1 MAQYDVDLRDYW
13 RIFRKRKAIVFLM
26 VFLAGVSSYGF
37 AKLKEPVPLYKA
49 TAAVKID
56 QYTNISDFLTGVFW
70 AQAESLTTQAFII
83 TSFPVL
89 IKTAQELG
97 WLSEELTPEEVQNS
111 AAAMAVVERIKGMT
125 SAEAEPGTNI
135 VNILVV
141 GSDPYDTEKTANAFA
156 KAFRAFNIEQ
166 KNKQIF
172 ETKKFIESQLSVS
185 SRQLKRAE
193 ENLRTFEESNT
204 IISLDAQT
212 AALINRI
219 TTLDTEL
226 DRLKRNRHEIQE
238 LLNSIAQAE
247 VSPQDVQT
255 RFSPA
260 VKGSPVETLGIQ
272 LRELVLKRQDLLFE
286 FTEKHP
292 LVLEVNGQISN
303 VLREIKN
310 ELETLLARLE
320 AKESGIRERLEAL
333 TAENQSIPKKALEL
347 ARLQRELTLQTDLY
361 SQLKARYQETQIKA
375 SGQIEEVT
383 IIRPAILPQ
392 SPINIP
398 SKAMIIVTGLLMGLV
413 IGIVFTFIAETLDTS
428 IGTIEDV
435 ENLLN
440 IPVLGVIPFWE
451 KEEGSRRYRRSARH
465 QDLVAHFDPKSLAA
479 EAFRSLRTNL
489 QFISIDRSGKSFLI
503 TSSFVQEGK
512 TANVVN
518 LALSMAQAGDKVL
531 LVEGDLRKPLVH
543 KMFGIDKSPGLTDYV
558 LGNYNWRD
566 ITITITDVMLGE
578 YQIEDILR
586 TPGLD
591 NLNIM
596 TAGTN
601 PPNPSEILR
610 SPRFKAFLADAYE
623 EYDFIFVDAPPV
635 LPVAD
640 ATEIATLVDGVIL
653 VYKVGAIARGILNR
667 AKLTLDN
674 VNAKVLGVI
683 LNNVKPEMGPDY
695 FKYHAH
701 YYYGPPSET
710 GGETVL
716 LGGKLLRLVLI
727 ALAVALILLGVF
739 WNDLFPGPP

>member
-70 AQAESLTTQAFII
+70 AQAESLTTQSFII

-333 TAENQSIPKKALEL
+333 TAENHSIPKKALEL

-683 LNNVKPEMGPDY
+683 LNNVKPEMVPDY

>member
-37 AKLKEPVPLYKA
+37 AKLKEPTPLYEA

-56 QYTNISDFLTGVFW
+56 RYTNIADFLSGGFW
-70 AQAESLTTQAFII
+70 TQTETLTTQAFII

-89 IKTAQELG
+89 IKAAQELG
-97 WLSEELTPEEVQNS
+97 WLSEDLTPDEVQNS
-111 AAAMAVVERIKGMT
+111 AAMAVVGRLKEMAT
-125 SAEAEPGTNI
+125 AEPEQGTNI
-135 VNILVV
+135 VNIVVV
-141 GSDPYDTEKTANAFA
+141 GNDPYESEKTANAFA
-156 KAFRAFNIEQ
+156 QAFRKFNIEQ

-172 ETKKFIESQLSVS
+172 ETKAFIEKQLSET

-193 ENLRTFEESNT
+193 EDLRTFEESNT
-204 IISLDAQT
+204 LLSLDAQT
-212 AALINRI
+212 TALINRI
-219 TTLDTEL
+219 TGLDKELDTI
-226 DRLKRNRHEIQE
+226 KRNRHEVQE
-238 LLNSIAQAE
+238 LLNSVSQADQQPQE
-247 VSPQDVQT
+247 VRT

-286 FTEKHP
+286 FTEQHP
-292 LVLEVNGQISN
+292 LVLELNVQINN
-303 VLREIKN
+303 VIREIKN

-320 AKESGIRERLEAL
+320 AQESGIRKRLETL
-333 TAENQSIPKKALEL
+333 IAENQSIPQKALEL
-347 ARLQRELTLQTDLY
+347 ARLQRELNLQSELY
-361 SQLKARYQETQIKA
+361 SQLKGRYQETQIKA

-383 IIRPAILPQ
+383 VIRPAMLPQ
-392 SPINIP
+392 TPINIP
-398 SKAMIIVTGLLMGLV
+398 SKAMIIVTGIIMGLV

-451 KEEGSRRYRRSARH
+451 KEESGKRYSRAARY

-610 SPRFKAFLADAYE
+610 SPRFKAFLAEAYE
-623 EYDFIFVDAPPV
+623 EYDVIFLDAPPV

-710 GGETVL
+710 NVDTVFS
-716 LGGKLLRLVLI
+716 GGKLIRYLLI
-727 ALAVALILLGVF
+727 AVAIMLIVLGIF
-739 WNDLFPGPP
+739 WNDLFNGSP

>member
-37 AKLKEPVPLYKA
+37 AKLKEPTPLYEA

-56 QYTNISDFLTGVFW
+56 RYTNIADFLSGGFW
-70 AQAESLTTQAFII
+70 TQTETLTTQAFII

-89 IKTAQELG
+89 IKAAQELG
-97 WLSEELTPEEVQNS
+97 WLSEDLTPDEVQNS
-111 AAAMAVVERIKGMT
+111 AAMAVVGRLKEMAT
-125 SAEAEPGTNI
+125 AEPEQGTNI
-135 VNILVV
+135 VNIVVV
-141 GSDPYDTEKTANAFA
+141 GNDPYESEKTANAFA
-156 KAFRAFNIEQ
+156 QAFRKFNIEQ

-172 ETKKFIESQLSVS
+172 ETKAFIEKQLSET

-193 ENLRTFEESNT
+193 EDLRTFEESNT
-204 IISLDAQT
+204 LLSLDAQT
-212 AALINRI
+212 TALINRI
-219 TTLDTEL
+219 TGLDKELDTI
-226 DRLKRNRHEIQE
+226 KRNRHEVQE
-238 LLNSIAQAE
+238 LLNSVSQADQQPQE
-247 VSPQDVQT
+247 VRT

-286 FTEKHP
+286 FPEQHP
-292 LVLEVNGQISN
+292 LVLELNVQINN
-303 VLREIKN
+303 VIREIKN

-320 AKESGIRERLEAL
+320 AQESGIRKRLETL
-333 TAENQSIPKKALEL
+333 IAENQSIPQKALEL
-347 ARLQRELTLQTDLY
+347 ARLQRELNLQSELY
-361 SQLKARYQETQIKA
+361 SQLKGRYQETQIKA

-383 IIRPAILPQ
+383 VIRPAMLPQ
-392 SPINIP
+392 TPINIP
-398 SKAMIIVTGLLMGLV
+398 SKAMIIVTGIIMGLV

-451 KEEGSRRYRRSARH
+451 KEESGKRYSRAARY

-610 SPRFKAFLADAYE
+610 SPQFKAFLAEAYE
-623 EYDFIFVDAPPV
+623 EYDVIFLGAPPV

-710 GGETVL
+710 NVDTVFS
-716 LGGKLLRLVLI
+716 GGKLIRYLLI
-727 ALAVALILLGVF
+727 AVAIMLIVLGIF
-739 WNDLFPGPP
+739 WNDLFNGSP

>member
-37 AKLKEPVPLYKA
+37 AKLKEPVPLYEA

-56 QYTNISDFLTGVFW
+56 RYTNIADFLSGGFW
-70 AQAESLTTQAFII
+70 TQAETLTTQAFII

-89 IKTAQELG
+89 VKAAQELE
-97 WLSEELTPEEVQNS
+97 WLSEDLTPEEVQNS
-111 AAAMAVVERIKGMT
+111 VAAMAVVGRLKGMT
-125 SAEAEPGTNI
+125 SAEPEPGTNI

-141 GSDPYDTEKTANAFA
+141 GSDPYESEKTANAFA
-156 KAFRAFNIEQ
+156 RAFRRFNIEQ

-172 ETKKFIESQLSVS
+172 ETKEFIEKQLSVT

-193 ENLRTFEESNT
+193 ENLRTFEETNT
-204 IISLDAQT
+204 LIALDAQT
-212 AALINRI
+212 SALVNRI
-219 TTLDTEL
+219 TSLDIEL
-226 DRLKRNRHEIQE
+226 DRIKRNRHEIQE
-238 LLNSIAQAE
+238 LSTSISHAE
-247 VSPQDVQT
+247 HAPQDVRT

-260 VKGSPVETLGIQ
+260 VKGSPVESLGIQ
-272 LRELVLKRQDLLFE
+272 LREMVLKRQDLLFDY
-286 FTEKHP
+286 TERHP
-292 LVLEVNGQISN
+292 LVLEVDEQIQS
-303 VLREIKN
+303 VIREIAT
-310 ELETLLARLE
+310 ELDTLLIRL
-320 AKESGIRERLEAL
+320 ASQESGIRQRLEAL
-333 TAENQSIPKKALEL
+333 TAENRSIPKKALEL
-347 ARLQRELTLQTDLY
+347 ARLQRELSLQSDLY
-361 SQLKARYQETQIKA
+361 SQLKTRYQETQIKA

-383 IIRPAILPQ
+383 IIRPATLPQ

-398 SKAMIIVTGLLMGLV
+398 SKAMIIVTGLVMGLV

-451 KEEGSRRYRRSARH
+451 KEEGGKRYAGSARY

-531 LVEGDLRKPLVH
+531 LVEGDLRKSLVH
-543 KMFGIDKSPGLTDYV
+543 KMFGIDKAPGMTDYV
-558 LGNYNWRD
+558 LGNYNWQD
-566 ITITITDVMLGE
+566 ITVTITDVMLGE

-591 NLNIM
+591 NLTIM

-610 SPRFKAFLADAYE
+610 SPQFKAFLAEAYE
-623 EYDFIFVDAPPV
+623 EYDFIFIDAPPV

-701 YYYGPPSET
+701 YYYGPPSDTE
-710 GGETVL
+710 GETL
-716 LGGKLLRLVLI
+716 FSGGKLIRYLFVVVAA
-727 ALAVALILLGVF
+727 ALLLLGIF
-739 WNDLFPGPP
+739 WNDLFSGSP

>member
-56 QYTNISDFLTGVFW
+56 RYTNISDFLTGGFW

-135 VNILVV
+135 VNIMVV

-375 SGQIEEVT
+375 SGQIDEVT

-413 IGIVFTFIAETLDTS
+413 IGIVFTFIADTFDTS

-451 KEEGSRRYRRSARH
+451 KEEGSRRYGRSARH

-489 QFISIDRSGKSFLI
+489 RFISIDRSGKSFLI

-591 NLNIM
+591 NLNII